1 MDSLNLH
8 LRIDRAIAEK
18 AMKMAHA
25 RGLELPDAIRMML
38 AKAVRIGDFSID
50 EEWPQV
56 HQVAESTRP
65 YFTYDE
71 RQWNSMKTV
80 LDAEL
85 ALALVDQ
92 YIAAHTLLIEDLAA
106 AADPDAGE
114 IARLKQEREDA
125 RKILAVL
132 DPSDANAIRDILS
145 RFGGPSDADS
155 PEAQA

>member
-18 AMKMAHA
+18 AMQMAHA
-25 RGLELPDAIRMML
+25 RGMELPDAIRMML

-50 EEWPQV
+50 EEPPQV

-65 YFTYDE
+65 YFAYDE
-71 RQWNSMKTV
+71 RQWDSMKTV

-92 YIAAHTLLIEDLAA
+92 YIASRTLLIEDLSAA
-106 AADPDAGE
+106 DDPDAEE
-114 IARLKQEREDA
+114 IARLKRERDDA
-125 RKILAVL
+125 RNVLATR
-132 DPSDANAIRDILS
+132 DPGDANAIGDILA
-145 RFGGPSDADS
+145 RFGAPRDAD
-155 PEAQA
+155 PAEGQA

>member
-50 EEWPQV
+50 EERPLV
-56 HQVAESTRP
+56 HHVAESTRP
-65 YFTYDE
+65 YFAYDK
-71 RQWNSMKTV
+71 RQWDSMKSV

-92 YIAAHTLLIEDLAA
+92 YIASRTLLIEDLAA
-106 AADPDAGE
+106 AADPDAAE
-114 IARLKQEREDA
+114 IARLKQERDDA
-125 RKILAVL
+125 RNVLAVL
-132 DPSDANAIRDILS
+132 DPSDANAIRDVLA
-145 RFGGPSDADS
+145 RFGAPRDAD
-155 PEAQA
+155 PAEGLA